1 MSNYKQTELKRNKG
15 DSRDVSL
22 LSASSLHEGQSN
34 MQMWRRRWEPCLPHI
49 LRSPLSIKEVAA
61 FEGMGKMERSD
72 VSAYFPLT
80 SGNSLVKFEAISDGS
95 SSWEKFP
102 TRRIGVVLSGG
113 QASGGHNVIAG
124 LMSYIK
130 LCNQSSQLFGFLGGP
145 EGVYTEKYRELTEE
159 DINGILNQGGF
170 NVICSGRHKI
180 ETEDQMRASLE
191 ICEKLKLH
199 GLVVIGGDD
208 SNTNAAV
215 LAEYF
220 KRNSSSTVVVGC
232 PKTIDGDLKNEVI
245 ETSFG
250 YDTAVKTYSEQI
262 GSIMDAIKTEGN
274 GYYFVRLMG
283 RSASHITLECG
294 LQTRANM
301 ILIGEEIKEENR
313 SLMSIVD
320 EIVEMILKRD
330 SLGKKHGIVLL
341 PEGLIEF
348 IPEFETLIKELNLI
362 LLKTNDRGQIVDSLN
377 KEMKALFLELPS
389 DVQNQLLLERDP
401 HGNVQVAK
409 IATEELLVHMARER
423 LEKVG
428 KDHILNNVKTH
439 YFGYEGRCA
448 LPSNFDAS
456 YCFALGH
463 TAAALIDNQRS
474 GYMAVVR
481 KLSLAPEQWEPA
493 GCPLTYMMNIEL
505 RKGKSVPVIKKYLV
519 DLNGQSYLAYC
530 QVRSEWKLN
539 DYYRNPGPIQFDG
552 PNSGITNYMI
562 SPPRVEDLLRMEDR
576 HGNKISNK
584 LPGSESSQSRPKD
597 EMKVPKTLLSMG
609 SKFNDDLV
617 ISSLCRDLDVSVISK
632 CLPHQT
638 GRHNN
643 RILQLR
649 EENFSGYTEI
659 RENSQSKLS
668 MSSSLTC
675 ESLGL
680 ILSCLSTP
688 GAQNVICGLVNG
700 LPSLKEL
707 VVFRSLSDF
716 LKGKALKVDLTSEG
730 SLNFFENSLNSGGC
744 TFPNG
749 VEEKMNDTLEKK
761 NSVTALKANDSQE
774 LTNNSCVLSCKGL
787 VSNNF
792 LSQLLSFFNLRAL
805 AIVGNSEAA
814 SFGATLSEQ
823 LICMSLSGMKS
834 EIPVVFVPVC
844 LENSISHQMI
854 EICVGFDSVTK
865 SISTLVGNLL
875 TDSASATKY
884 WYFMKMIGEK
894 TSNVALEVG
903 IQTHP
908 NLVVIPERYA
918 DGRSS
923 VYGSEMT
930 GVTLDDIITEICDI
944 ICLRSNQGNNFGG
957 LLVSEGLFDQVYPT
971 RECRRIFSRF
981 STQNLCNASNTEVYK
996 ILGSESLSRY
1006 ERKIVEDFKLIFSD
1020 IDTRL
1025 IENLV
1030 NSNKICD
1037 VRTEII
1043 LSALVQKELKF
1054 RRSKNKIKNGMNSVC
1069 FSFTDQVRACFPSDF
1084 DSTLGLM
1091 YGMLASKIISSNLVG
1106 GYATGIKGVLGQT
1119 DSWNMYAIPISSL
1132 MTLDIEGSR
1141 GVHGLRSDFSFSF
1154 ESKKFLTEI
1163 TKDRLNHQLGFMCKL
1178 NSVNSRN
1185 NPSFRLLMNHIEK
1198 WEIDN
1203 TYANPGPIQYF
1214 NVFKNLFNRTLFE
1227 SEYIYTRNLKEID
1240 QVLLEIKTLCQLGV
1254 EKDVLNSTIQ
1264 HLKAI
1269 QNSIS
1274 IMSSCNHRKS
1284 KPEQIECIQ
1293 KKNSIG
1299 DYISNLKCRNHNS
1312 ESNLEII
1319 SEMNPWITGMPGSYT
1334 TTVILTPLHQGNSRD
1349 CSLVTGSHRA
1359 MLPPG
1364 CSDTISH
1371 PKPLKTPLGY
1381 SWALSQPSMIVVV
1394 LLSICTCSYLR
1405 PKIPGLIDNKK
1416 AGFLGILG
1424 KMAVIGDRLRLS
1436 NMIRQTIIRLAQI
1449 SESCNLR
1456 FSGII

>member
-49 LRSPLSIKEVAA
+49 LRSPLSIKEVSA
-61 FEGMGKMERSD
+61 FEGMGEMERSD
-72 VSAYFPLT
+72 VSTYFPLT

-95 SSWEKFP
+95 SSWKKFP
-102 TRRIGVVLSGG
+102 ARRIGVVLSGG

-145 EGVYTEKYRELTEE
+145 EGVYSERYRELTED

-170 NVICSGRHKI
+170 NIICSGRHKI
-180 ETEDQMRASLE
+180 ETEEQMRASLE

-262 GSIMDAIKTEGN
+262 GSIMDAIKTEGY

-362 LLKTNDRGQIVDSLN
+362 LLKTNDRKQIVDSLSQ
-377 KEMKALFLELPS
+377 EMKTLFLELPS

-409 IATEELLVHMARER
+409 IATEELLVHMAKEK
-423 LEKVG
+423 LEKVK
-428 KDHILNNVKTH
+428 KDYILDNVKTH

-481 KLSLAPEQWEPA
+481 KLSLTPEQWEPA

-519 DLNGQSYLAYC
+519 DLKGQSYLAYC

-539 DYYRNPGPIQFDG
+539 DYYKNPGPIQFDG

-576 HGNKISNK
+576 YENKMNHK
-584 LPGSESSQSRPKD
+584 LLGSEGSQNRTKDDIKIPKI
-597 EMKVPKTLLSMG
+597 LLSTA
-609 SKFNDDLV
+609 SKFNDDLI
-617 ISSLCRDLDVSVISK
+617 ISSSCRDLDAYIITK

-638 GRHNN
+638 GRHNSKV
-643 RILQLR
+643 LQLR
-649 EENFSGYTEI
+649 EEEYSSEFTEI
-659 RENSQSKLS
+659 RESSHSKSSVGNSLA
-668 MSSSLTC
+668 C

-688 GAQNVICGLVNG
+688 GTQNVICGLVNG
-700 LPSLKEL
+700 LPSLKQL
-707 VVFRSLSDF
+707 IVFKSLSDF
-716 LKGKALKVDLTSEG
+716 LEGKALKVDLTSEG
-730 SLNFFENSLNSGGC
+730 SLTFFENSLNSGGC
-744 TFPNG
+744 IFPNG
-749 VEEKMNDTLEKK
+749 VEIKMNASEKK
-761 NSVTALKANDSQE
+761 NSNTTLKANDNQE
-774 LTNNSCVLSCKGL
+774 FTNSSCVLSCKGL
-787 VSNNF
+787 VSNDF
-792 LSQLLSFFNLRAL
+792 LSQLLSFFNMRAI
-805 AIVGNSEAA
+805 AIVGNNEAA
-814 SFGATLSEQ
+814 TFGASLSEQ
-823 LICMSLSGMKS
+823 LICMSLNGMKS

-854 EICVGFDSVTK
+854 ETCIGFDSVTK

-884 WYFMKMIGEK
+884 WYFMKMIGDK

-918 DGRSS
+918 DGKLS
-923 VYGSEMT
+923 VYGSEMA

-971 RECRRIFSRF
+971 REYRKIFSRF
-981 STQNLCNASNTEVYK
+981 STQNLCNASNSGGCE

-1006 ERKIVEDFKLIFSD
+1006 EKKVVEDFKLIFSD
-1020 IDTRL
+1020 IDARL
-1025 IENLV
+1025 IENLI
-1030 NSNKICD
+1030 NSRKICD

-1054 RRSKNKIKNGMNSVC
+1054 RRSKNKIKNGMNPVC
-1069 FSFTDQVRACFPSDF
+1069 FSFTDQVRACIPSDF

-1091 YGMLASKIISSNLVG
+1091 YGMLASKIINSNLVG
-1106 GYATGIKGVLGQT
+1106 GYVTGIKGVLSQA

-1132 MTLDIEGSR
+1132 MTLNIEGDKIKDSR
-1141 GVHGLRSDFSFSF
+1141 NNSNLSF
-1154 ESKKFLTEI
+1154 ESKKLLTES
-1163 TKDRLNHQLGFMCKL
+1163 TLGNAGHQLEFICKL

-1185 NPSFRLLMNHIEK
+1185 NPSFKLLMNHIEK
-1198 WEIDN
+1198 WEVDN

-1214 NVFKNLFNRTLFE
+1214 NLFKNLFNRTLFE
-1227 SEYIYTRNLKEID
+1227 SEYVYTRNLKEMD
-1240 QVLLEIKTLCQLGV
+1240 QILLEIKTLCQLGV
-1254 EKDVLNSTIQ
+1254 EKDILNSTVQ

-1293 KKNSIG
+1293 KTNSIAN
-1299 DYISNLKCRNHNS
+1299 YISNLKCKSHNN
-1312 ESNLEII
+1312 ETNLE
-1319 SEMNPWITGMPGSYT
+1319 
-1334 TTVILTPLHQGNSRD
+1334 
-1349 CSLVTGSHRA
+1349 
-1359 MLPPG
+1359 
-1364 CSDTISH
+1364 
-1371 PKPLKTPLGY
+1371 
-1381 SWALSQPSMIVVV
+1381 MIVNN
-1394 LLSICTCSYLR
+1394 IINQETC
-1405 PKIPGLIDNKK
+1405 N
-1416 AGFLGILG
+1416 
-1424 KMAVIGDRLRLS
+1424 
-1436 NMIRQTIIRLAQI
+1436 
-1449 SESCNLR
+1449 
-1456 FSGII
+1456 

>member
-15 DSRDVSL
+15 DSKNISL
-22 LSASSLHEGQSN
+22 LSASSLHEGHSN

-49 LRSPLSIKEVAA
+49 LRSPLLVKEVSV
-61 FEGMGKMERSD
+61 FEGMGRMERSD

-80 SGNSLVKFEAISDGS
+80 SGSSLVKFEAISDGS
-95 SSWEKFP
+95 SSWRKFP
-102 TRRIGVVLSGG
+102 ARRIGVVLSGG

-180 ETEDQMRASLE
+180 ETEEQMKASLE

-199 GLVVIGGDD
+199 GLVIIGGDD
-208 SNTNAAV
+208 SNTNAAI

-220 KRNSSSTVVVGC
+220 KCNSSSTVVVGC

-250 YDTAVKTYSEQI
+250 YDTAIKTYSEQI
-262 GSIMDAIKTEGN
+262 GSIMDAVRTEKDR
-274 GYYFVRLMG
+274 YYFVRLMG

-301 ILIGEEIKEENR
+301 IIIGEEIKENNR

-320 EIVEMILKRD
+320 DIVDMIIKRD
-330 SLGKKHGIVLL
+330 SLGKRYGVVLL
-341 PEGLIEF
+341 PEGLVEF
-348 IPEFETLIKELNLI
+348 IPEFEALIKELNLI
-362 LLKTNDRGQIVDSLN
+362 LLKTSERRQIIDSLSQ
-377 KEMKALFLELPS
+377 EMKTLLLKLPS

-423 LEKVG
+423 LEQIG
-428 KDHILNNVKTH
+428 KAHILDSVKTH

-481 KLSLAPEQWEPA
+481 KLNLSPEQWEPA

-519 DLNGQSYLAYC
+519 DLKGQSYLAYC

-562 SPPRVEDLLRMEDR
+562 SPPKVEDLLRIEDK
-576 HGNKISNK
+576 HEIKTKNK
-584 LPGSESSQSRPKD
+584 SSSSDNFQTSQKD
-597 EMKVPKTLLSMG
+597 EIKIPKILLSAA
-609 SKFNDDLV
+609 SRFNDDLI
-617 ISSLCRDLDVSVISK
+617 ISSSCRDLEASIITK

-638 GRHNN
+638 RKHNN

-649 EENFSGYTEI
+649 EEENFSGHTEI
-659 RENSQSKLS
+659 RENSQCKSS
-668 MSSSLTC
+668 MSNSFAC
-675 ESLGL
+675 DSLGL

-688 GAQNVICGLVNG
+688 GAQNVICGLVSG
-700 LPSLKEL
+700 LPSLKQL
-707 VVFRSLSDF
+707 IVFKSLSEF
-716 LKGKALKVDLTSEG
+716 LQGKALKVDLSSEG
-730 SLNFFENSLNSGGC
+730 SLKFFEDSLNSGGC

-749 VEEKMNDTLEKK
+749 VEVTMNSFSEKK
-761 NSVTALKANDSQE
+761 SSLTALKPSEAQE
-774 LTNNSCVLSCKGL
+774 FANNSCIFSCRGL
-787 VSNNF
+787 TSNDF
-792 LSQLLSFFNLRAL
+792 LSQLLSFFNIKAF

-814 SFGATLSEQ
+814 TFGASLSEQ
-823 LICMSLSGMKS
+823 LICMSLNNIKN
-834 EIPVVFVPVC
+834 EIPVVFIPVC

-854 EICVGFDSVTK
+854 ETCVGFDSVSK

-884 WYFMKMIGEK
+884 WYFMKIIGEK

-908 NLVVIPERYA
+908 NLVVIPERYT
-918 DGRSS
+918 DGKLS
-923 VYGSEMT
+923 VYGSEVI
-930 GVTLDDIITEICDI
+930 GATLDDIITEICDI

-971 RECRRIFSRF
+971 REYRRLFSRF
-981 STQNLCNASNTEVYK
+981 GTQNLNNVLKSEVSNILSSENPSKYEKK
-996 ILGSESLSRY
+996 I
-1006 ERKIVEDFKLIFSD
+1006 IEDFKLIFSD
-1020 IDTRL
+1020 IDAKL

-1030 NSNKICD
+1030 NTKKICD
-1037 VRTEII
+1037 VQTEVI
-1043 LSALVQKELKF
+1043 LASLVQKELKF
-1054 RRSKNKIKNGMNSVC
+1054 RRSKNKIKNGMNPVC

-1084 DSTLGLM
+1084 DSSLGFM
-1091 YGMLASKIISSNLVG
+1091 YGMLASKIINSNLVG
-1106 GYATGIKGVLGQT
+1106 GYVTGIKGVLNQT
-1119 DSWNMYAIPISSL
+1119 NNWNMYALPISSL
-1132 MTLDIEGSR
+1132 MTLDIER
-1141 GVHGLRSDFSFSF
+1141 IKEVQGLRNDLNVSL
-1154 ESKKFLTEI
+1154 ESKKLLTEG
-1163 TKDRLNHQLGFMCKL
+1163 TKYETNHQQTFICKL
-1178 NSVNSRN
+1178 NSINLSN
-1185 NPSFRLLMNHIEK
+1185 NASFRLLMNHIEK
-1198 WEIDN
+1198 WEVDN
-1203 TYANPGPIQYF
+1203 NYANPGPIQYY

-1227 SEYIYTRNLKEID
+1227 NEYIYARSLKEID
-1240 QVLLEIKTLCQLGV
+1240 QILLEIKTSCQLGV
-1254 EKDVLNSTIQ
+1254 EKDVLNSTIH
-1264 HLKAI
+1264 HLRAV
-1269 QNSIS
+1269 QNSIT
-1274 IMSSCNHRKS
+1274 IMNNCNHRKF

-1293 KKNSIG
+1293 KKNSIS
-1299 DYISNLKCRNHNS
+1299 DYISNLRCRNNIN
-1312 ESNLEII
+1312 ETNLE
-1319 SEMNPWITGMPGSYT
+1319 
-1334 TTVILTPLHQGNSRD
+1334 
-1349 CSLVTGSHRA
+1349 
-1359 MLPPG
+1359 
-1364 CSDTISH
+1364 
-1371 PKPLKTPLGY
+1371 
-1381 SWALSQPSMIVVV
+1381 MIVDNVV
-1394 LLSICTCSYLR
+1394 NQETC
-1405 PKIPGLIDNKK
+1405 N
-1416 AGFLGILG
+1416 
-1424 KMAVIGDRLRLS
+1424 
-1436 NMIRQTIIRLAQI
+1436 
-1449 SESCNLR
+1449 
-1456 FSGII
+1456 